1 MKGVR
6 LTMTKPGTKGRCLTC
21 KYFKCE
27 GGTAWCYGNM
37 MREIY
42 TSHITDEERLSINS
56 QAARKVLHA
65 KKKAET
71 LEKLLTK
78 VNPSWCIFRKEEA
91 RR

>member
-1 MKGVR
+1 
-6 LTMTKPGTKGRCLTC
+6 MTKPGIKGRCLTC

-27 GGTAWCYGNM
+27 SGTAWCYGNM

-56 QAARKVLHA
+56 QAAKKVLNA

-78 VNPSWCIFRKEEA
+78 VNPRWCIFRKEEA
-91 RR
+91 QQ